1 MIKFFRRIR
10 QRLLSENKFSKY
22 LIYAFGE
29 IILVVIGILIALQI
43 NTWNQNRID
52 LKIEKQLLSE
62 LLENLEVNELRLK
75 KSIEEEYR
83 TGKSIQFVVEV
94 LENKSVY
101 NDSMNYHFGRADFTS
116 DIVIAKTAF
125 EAIKSRGFQIISSDA
140 LRKEI
145 IDLFDSEYT
154 VLLAQTVRLEDQFW
168 PNAALPLFH
177 KHFRLIEMKART
189 FDKTLYDAKPIDYDA
204 LLQDEVYINMIK
216 HRGSFRY
223 AGADLKNKALEKT
236 KALKE
241 QINSNLKT
249 L

>member
-1 MIKFFRRIR
+1 MIKFFRQIR
-10 QRLLSENKFSKY
+10 KSLLSEGKTGKY
-22 LIYAFGE
+22 LKYAIGE

-62 LLENLEVNELRLK
+62 VLENLELNEQRLK

-83 TGKSIQFVVEV
+83 TGESIQYVVDV
-94 LENKSVY
+94 LENKRVY
-101 NDSMNYHFGRADFTS
+101 NDSMDYHFGRADFTS

-125 EAIKSRGFQIISSDA
+125 EAIKSRGFQIITEDVI
-140 LRKEI
+140 RKEI
-145 IDLFDSEYT
+145 INLFDSEYT
-154 VLLAQTVRLEDQFW
+154 VLVAQTVRLENQFW
-168 PNAALPLFH
+168 PTAALPLFH
-177 KHFRLIEMKART
+177 KHFRLKKMKART
-189 FDKTLYDAKPIDYDA
+189 FENTLYDAKPINYDA

-236 KALKE
+236 IALKE
-241 QINSNLKT
+241 QVKSELKA